1 MYEFSQTAEPEPGDE
16 AVGEWS
22 PEQLERMN
30 ALFVACLERAIAT
43 GSESANAAQAT
54 IVDPT
59 SRMR

>member
-1 MYEFSQTAEPEPGDE
+1 LARPSIDGDE

-22 PEQLERMN
+22 PDQFERMK

-43 GSESANAAQAT
+43 GSESASAAQAT